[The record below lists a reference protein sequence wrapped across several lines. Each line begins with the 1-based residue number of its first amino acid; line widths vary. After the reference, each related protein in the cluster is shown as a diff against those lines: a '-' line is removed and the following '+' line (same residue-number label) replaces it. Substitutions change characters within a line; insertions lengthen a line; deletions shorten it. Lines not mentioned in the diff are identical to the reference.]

1 MIKYIKREPVLSVAV
16 ILAII
21 TSFISIPKI
30 EYINFKVLI
39 LLFNLMIIIAAF
51 KELKVLDY
59 IATSL
64 LSKCNTYRAISIML
78 TMFTFFASMV
88 VTNDVALLTFVPLA
102 LIICKKSNIS
112 SLKIIILQTLAANL
126 GSSLTP
132 MGNPQNLYIYSKY
145 NITPLNFL
153 KITSP
158 LVLLSIFLLI
168 FLTLINK
175 NSKLNFELEKIQITN
190 KKNTVIMSILLLIV
204 LFSVFG
210 IINYYITFAIV
221 VLTILITNKK
231 LFINV
236 DYTLLLTFI
245 AFFIFTGNISN
256 INSVVRFM
264 SKILSSKGST
274 YFSSILCSQVIS
286 NVPATMLLSSF
297 TGYYKELL
305 LGVNIG
311 GLGTLI
317 ASLASVI
324 SYKLYTDQNEG
335 SSLNYIKSFTIYNLL
350 GLLVIIPIM
359 YLLMRI

>member
-1 MIKYIKREPVLSVAV
+1 MIKYIKKEPVLTIAV

-59 IATSL
+59 LATSL
-64 LSKCNTYRAISIML
+64 LSKCNTYKSISLML
-78 TMFTFFASMV
+78 TSITFFASMI

-145 NITPLNFL
+145 NIAPLNFI
-153 KITSP
+153 KIILP
-158 LVLLSIFLLI
+158 LVVLSIFFLL
-168 FLTLINK
+168 FLTLIGK
-175 NSKLNFELEKIQITN
+175 NHTLKFELEKIQITN
-190 KKNTVIMSILLLIV
+190 KKNTAVISVLLLIV
-204 LFSVFG
+204 LLSVFG
-210 IINYYITFAIV
+210 IINYYVAFAI
-221 VLTILITNKK
+221 ILVTMLIINKK
-231 LFINV
+231 LFLKV
-236 DYTLLLTFI
+236 DYTLLFTFI

-256 INSVVRFM
+256 ISSVVRFM

-274 YFSSILCSQVIS
+274 YFHQ
-286 NVPATMLLSSF
+286 
-297 TGYYKELL
+297 YYAAK
-305 LGVNIG
+305 
-311 GLGTLI
+311 
-317 ASLASVI
+317 
-324 SYKLYTDQNEG
+324 
-335 SSLNYIKSFTIYNLL
+335 
-350 GLLVIIPIM
+350 
-359 YLLMRI
+359 